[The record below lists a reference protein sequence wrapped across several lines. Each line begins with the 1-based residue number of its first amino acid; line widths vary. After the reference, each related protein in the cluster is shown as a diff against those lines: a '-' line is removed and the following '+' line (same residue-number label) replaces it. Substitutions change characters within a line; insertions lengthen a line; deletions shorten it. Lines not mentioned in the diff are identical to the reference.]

1 MATLPRFFAHL
12 PHARRSLRA
21 RSVAFAGFRAGG
33 LISFFVSSSSRSPT
47 GATIRCFFRT
57 HRSATIHARRTARR
71 SGWPVAVRRD
81 PIHGWHSAAPVAN
94 RHSRLPTGCHRIQSA
109 AGGLR
114 GLIQALDGSGIG
126 VMD

>member
-1 MATLPRFFAHL
+1 MATLPRFFIHL

-57 HRSATIHARRTARR
+57 YRSAVTHAQRTARR
-71 SGWPVAVRRD
+71 SGWPIAIERD
-81 PIHGWHSAAPVAN
+81 PVHGWCSAAPVAN
-94 RHSRLPTGCHRIQSA
+94 RHSRMPTGCGRIQSV

-114 GLIQALDGSGIG
+114 GLILALDGSGIG